1 MVKSIQ
7 TAGYNGVPT
16 VGEDFYVRKR
26 NSSWDLIFF
35 LLLLQTESLCGTL
48 CNRTVY
54 YNRNN
59 FISEFVMGNER
70 KVFGDGYCVVWAF
83 YSSLYVFEKVE
94 HYSFNFDNIIYATGG
109 NMGLFLG
116 WSLKSIFI
124 DFIEFLYQNLK
135 KNTQT

>member
-1 MVKSIQ
+1 MYRWGFLCVKKSL
-7 TAGYNGVPT
+7 
-16 VGEDFYVRKR
+16 
-26 NSSWDLIFF
+26 SWDLHF

-59 FISEFVMGNER
+59 FVSEFVMGNER
-70 KVFGDGYCVVWAF
+70 KVYGDGYVVVWAF

-94 HYSFNFDNIIYATGG
+94 HYSFYFDNVIYAIGG

-116 WSLKSIFI
+116 WSLKSVFI

-135 KNTQT
+135 KKTQT

>member
-1 MVKSIQ
+1 MLTQELPFKTNKLGFSCQ
-7 TAGYNGVPT
+7 KKLGLGLAF
-16 VGEDFYVRKR
+16 D
-26 NSSWDLIFF
+26 FF

-83 YSSLYVFEKVE
+83 YSSMYVFEKVE

-124 DFIEFLYQNLK
+124 EFIEFLNQNLK